1 MTERPFSPVCT
12 SYALCA
18 DVWKVGQS
26 AVVPMCHRLGI
37 GVYRLGRRAVRIDAD
52 DFDRETLA
60 SRE

>member
-1 MTERPFSPVCT
+1 MDKLPRMYT
-12 SYALCA
+12 SAECA
-18 DVWKVGQS
+18 EVWKVRPK

-52 DFDRETLA
+52 DFDRATLA